1 MPSAKYK
8 DTRTPT
14 ARKIITGAVHNLLSA
29 RELRDQ
35 ALRQAYAAGVEHR
48 DLVEL
53 LEEAGG
59 KLSRQQVARI
69 VKGAR
74 DQNTT

>member
-8 DTRTPT
+8 DTRTPA
-14 ARKIITGAVHNLLSA
+14 ARKDITAAVTNLRTA
-29 RELRDQ
+29 HEKRNQ
-35 ALRQAYAAGVEHR
+35 ALRDAYAAGVEHR

-69 VKGAR
+69 VRGAR
-74 DQNTT
+74 GLETA